1 MALPNK
7 HYHSIAHEAA
17 LAPQEEMLHVG
28 KNMQRLTIG
37 IPKETSFQERRVA
50 LAPESVALLVSRGHE
65 VIIESGAGNES
76 NFLDHDYSESGA
88 TIVYDRKQV
97 FQANTIMK
105 VAPPSL
111 EEIELMPGKQTLISA
126 LNLPVQTKECFVQL
140 SAKKITAIAWDYI
153 QDKKGIYPI
162 VRAMAEIAGN
172 TSIMLAAEYLS
183 HHTGGRGLMLGGITG
198 VRPTEVVIIGAGTVG
213 ENAARAAL
221 GLGASVKLFDNSIY
235 KLKRIQND
243 LGVHLWT
250 STIQPS
256 ELSRALKYADVV
268 IGAIRAKKGRTP
280 VVVSEEMVQEMKEG
294 SVIVDV
300 SIDRGG
306 CFETSEVTNHENPT
320 FRKHGVIHYCVP
332 NIAARVSRTASYA
345 LSNIFA
351 PVILDLGDEGGIVNL
366 IRNQKGFR
374 NGVYLYHGTLTN
386 EDIATTFD
394 LSWKPLELL
403 IEAI

>member
-1 MALPNK
+1 MSKK
-7 HYHSIAHEAA
+7 HFHSLAREAA
-17 LAPQEEMLHVG
+17 LATQEEMLHVG
-28 KNMQRLTIG
+28 KSMQQLVIG
-37 IPKETSFQERRVA
+37 MPKETSFQERRVA
-50 LAPESVALLVSRGHE
+50 LAPESVALLVSRGHD
-65 VIIESGAGNES
+65 VIIESGAGAES
-76 NFLDHDYSESGA
+76 NFTDHDYSENGGKV
-88 TIVYDRKQV
+88 VYDKKEV
-97 FQANTIMK
+97 FQSNIIMK
-105 VAPPSL
+105 VSPPSL
-111 EEIELMPGKQTLISA
+111 EEIEMMPGRQTIISA
-126 LNLPVQTKECFVQL
+126 LNLPVQSKESFVQM
-140 SAKKITAIAWDYI
+140 SNKKITAIAWDYI
-153 QDKKGIYPI
+153 QDKQGIYPI
-162 VRAMAEIAGN
+162 VRAMGEIAGN

-183 HHTGGRGLMLGGITG
+183 QHTGGRGLMLGGITG

-213 ENAARAAL
+213 ENAARAAM
-221 GLGASVKLFDNSIY
+221 GLGASVKVFDNSIY

-243 LGVHLWT
+243 LGIHLWT

-256 ELSRALKYADVV
+256 ELKKALSNADVV
-268 IGAIRAKKGRTP
+268 IGAIRSKTGRTP
-280 VVVSEEMVQEMKEG
+280 VVVSDEMVQQMKQG

-306 CFETSEVTNHENPT
+306 CFETSEVTSHENPVY
-320 FRKHGVIHYCVP
+320 RRHGVIHYCVP

-386 EDIATTFD
+386 EDIAKNFD
-394 LSWKPLELL
+394 LTWKPLELL

>member
-1 MALPNK
+1 MALPKK
-7 HYHSIAHEAA
+7 HYHSIAHETA

-126 LNLPVQTKECFVQL
+126 LNLPVQSKECFVQL
-140 SAKKITAIAWDYI
+140 AAKKITAIAWDYI

-268 IGAIRAKKGRTP
+268 IGAIRSKKGRTP
-280 VVVSEEMVQEMKEG
+280 VVVSDEMVQEMKEG

-386 EDIATTFD
+386 EDIASTFD

>member
-50 LAPESVALLVSRGHE
+50 LAPESVGLLVSRGHD

-76 NFLDHDYSESGA
+76 NFLDHDYSECGA

-97 FQANTIMK
+97 LQANVIMK

-126 LNLPVQTKECFVQL
+126 LNLPVQSKECFVQL

-256 ELSRALKYADVV
+256 ELKRALTYADVA

-280 VVVSEEMVQEMKEG
+280 VVVSDEMVQGMKEG

-306 CFETSEVTNHENPT
+306 CFETSQVTNHENPT

-403 IEAI
+403 IEAM

>member
-1 MALPNK
+1 MALSKK
-7 HYHSIAHEAA
+7 HYHSIAHETA

-126 LNLPVQTKECFVQL
+126 LNLPVQSKECFVQL
-140 SAKKITAIAWDYI
+140 AAKKITAIAWDYI

-268 IGAIRAKKGRTP
+268 IGAIRSKKGRTP
-280 VVVSEEMVQEMKEG
+280 VVVSEEMVQDMKEG

-306 CFETSEVTNHENPT
+306 CFETSKVTNHENPT

>member
-1 MALPNK
+1 MALPKK
-7 HYHSIAHEAA
+7 HYHSIAHETA

-50 LAPESVALLVSRGHE
+50 LAPESVGLLVSRGHD

-76 NFLDHDYSESGA
+76 NFLDHDYSECGA

-97 FQANTIMK
+97 FQANVIMK

-126 LNLPVQTKECFVQL
+126 LNLPVQSKECFVQL

-268 IGAIRAKKGRTP
+268 IGAIRSKKGRTP
-280 VVVSEEMVQEMKEG
+280 VVVSDEMVQEMKEG

>member
-1 MALPNK
+1 MALPKK
-7 HYHSIAHEAA
+7 HFHSVAHETA

-50 LAPESVALLVSRGHE
+50 LAPESVALLVSRGHD
-65 VIIESGAGNES
+65 VIIESGAGIGS

-97 FQANTIMK
+97 FQANTLMK

-111 EEIELMPGKQTLISA
+111 EEIDLMPGKQTLISA
-126 LNLPVQTKECFVQL
+126 LNLPVQSKECFVQL

-256 ELSRALKYADVV
+256 ELTRALTHADVV

-280 VVVSEEMVQEMKEG
+280 VVVSDEMVQGMKEG

-386 EDIATTFD
+386 EDIAATFD

>member
-50 LAPESVALLVSRGHE
+50 LAPESVGLLVSRGHD

-76 NFLDHDYSESGA
+76 NFLDHDYSECGA

-97 FQANTIMK
+97 FQANVIMK

-126 LNLPVQTKECFVQL
+126 LNLPVQSKECFVQL

-235 KLKRIQND
+235 KR
-243 LGVHLWT
+243 VPFSHL
-250 STIQPS
+250 
-256 ELSRALKYADVV
+256 
-268 IGAIRAKKGRTP
+268 
-280 VVVSEEMVQEMKEG
+280 
-294 SVIVDV
+294 
-300 SIDRGG
+300 
-306 CFETSEVTNHENPT
+306 N
-320 FRKHGVIHYCVP
+320 
-332 NIAARVSRTASYA
+332 
-345 LSNIFA
+345 
-351 PVILDLGDEGGIVNL
+351 
-366 IRNQKGFR
+366 
-374 NGVYLYHGTLTN
+374 
-386 EDIATTFD
+386 
-394 LSWKPLELL
+394 
-403 IEAI
+403 

>member
-1 MALPNK
+1 MAISKK
-7 HYHSIAHEAA
+7 HFHSIAHETA
-17 LAPQEEMLHVG
+17 LAPQEEMLHVS

-37 IPKETSFQERRVA
+37 IPKEASFQERRVA
-50 LAPESVALLVSRGHE
+50 LAPESVGLLVSRGHD

-76 NFLDHDYSESGA
+76 NFLDHDYSEAGA

-97 FQANTIMK
+97 FQANVIMK

-111 EEIELMPGKQTLISA
+111 EEIDLMPGKQTLISA
-126 LNLPVQTKECFVQL
+126 LNLPVQSKECFVQL

-268 IGAIRAKKGRTP
+268 IGAIRSKKGRTP
-280 VVVSEEMVQEMKEG
+280 VVVSDEMVQEMKEG

-386 EDIATTFD
+386 EDIAATFD

>member
-1 MALPNK
+1 MALPKK
-7 HYHSIAHEAA
+7 HYHSIAHETA

-126 LNLPVQTKECFVQL
+126 LNLPVQSKECFVQL
-140 SAKKITAIAWDYI
+140 AAKKITAIAWDYI

-268 IGAIRAKKGRTP
+268 IGAIRSKKGRTP
-280 VVVSEEMVQEMKEG
+280 VVVSDEMVQEMKEG

>member
-1 MALPNK
+1 
-7 HYHSIAHEAA
+7 
-17 LAPQEEMLHVG
+17 
-28 KNMQRLTIG
+28 
-37 IPKETSFQERRVA
+37 
-50 LAPESVALLVSRGHE
+50 
-65 VIIESGAGNES
+65 
-76 NFLDHDYSESGA
+76 
-88 TIVYDRKQV
+88 
-97 FQANTIMK
+97 
-105 VAPPSL
+105 L
-111 EEIELMPGKQTLISA
+111 EEIEMMPGRQTIISA
-126 LNLPVQTKECFVQL
+126 LNLPVQSKESFVQM
-140 SAKKITAIAWDYI
+140 SNKKITAIAWDYI
-153 QDKKGIYPI
+153 QDKQGIYPI
-162 VRAMAEIAGN
+162 VRAMGEIAGN

-183 HHTGGRGLMLGGITG
+183 QHTGGRGLMLGGITG

-213 ENAARAAL
+213 ENAARAAM
-221 GLGASVKLFDNSIY
+221 GLGASVKVFDNSIY

-243 LGVHLWT
+243 LGIHLWT

-256 ELSRALKYADVV
+256 ELKKALSNADVV
-268 IGAIRAKKGRTP
+268 IGAIRSKTGRTP
-280 VVVSEEMVQEMKEG
+280 VVVSDEMVQQMKQG

-306 CFETSEVTNHENPT
+306 CFETSEVTYHENPVY
-320 FRKHGVIHYCVP
+320 RRHGVIHYCVP

-386 EDIATTFD
+386 EDIARSFD
-394 LSWKPLELL
+394 LTWKPLELL

>member
-1 MALPNK
+1 MALPKK
-7 HYHSIAHEAA
+7 HYHSIAHETA

-88 TIVYDRKQV
+88 IIVYDRKQV

-162 VRAMAEIAGN
+162 VRAMGEIAGN

-243 LGVHLWT
+243 LGVNLWT

-256 ELSRALKYADVV
+256 ELTRALKYADVA

>member
-76 NFLDHDYSESGA
+76 NFLDHDYSECGA

-97 FQANTIMK
+97 FQANVIMK

-111 EEIELMPGKQTLISA
+111 DEIELMPGKQTLISA
-126 LNLPVQTKECFVQL
+126 LNLPVQSKECFVQL

-268 IGAIRAKKGRTP
+268 IGAIRSKKGRTP
-280 VVVSEEMVQEMKEG
+280 VVVSEEMVQDMKEG

>member
-1 MALPNK
+1 MALPKK
-7 HYHSIAHEAA
+7 HYHSIAHETA

-76 NFLDHDYSESGA
+76 NFLDHDYSECGA
-88 TIVYDRKQV
+88 IIVYDRKQV

-126 LNLPVQTKECFVQL
+126 LNLPVQSKECFVQL

-268 IGAIRAKKGRTP
+268 IGAIRSKKGRTP
-280 VVVSEEMVQEMKEG
+280 VVVSEEMVQDMKEG

>member
-1 MALPNK
+1 MALPKK
-7 HYHSIAHEAA
+7 HYHSIAHETA

-76 NFLDHDYSESGA
+76 NFLDHDYSECGA

-268 IGAIRAKKGRTP
+268 IGAIRSKKGRTP
-280 VVVSEEMVQEMKEG
+280 VVVSEEMVQDMKEG

-306 CFETSEVTNHENPT
+306 CFETSKVTNHENPT

>member
-1 MALPNK
+1 MALSKK
-7 HYHSIAHEAA
+7 HFHSVARETA

-50 LAPESVALLVSRGHE
+50 LAPESVALLVSRGHD

-76 NFLDHDYSESGA
+76 NFLDHDYSECGA

-97 FQANTIMK
+97 FQANVIMK

-126 LNLPVQTKECFVQL
+126 LNLPVQSKECFVQL

-153 QDKKGIYPI
+153 QDKMGIYPI

-256 ELSRALKYADVV
+256 ELTRALTYADVV
-268 IGAIRAKKGRTP
+268 IGAIRGKKGRTP
-280 VVVSEEMVQEMKEG
+280 VVVTDEMVQGMKQG

-386 EDIATTFD
+386 EDIATSFD

>member
-1 MALPNK
+1 
-7 HYHSIAHEAA
+7 
-17 LAPQEEMLHVG
+17 
-28 KNMQRLTIG
+28 
-37 IPKETSFQERRVA
+37 
-50 LAPESVALLVSRGHE
+50 
-65 VIIESGAGNES
+65 
-76 NFLDHDYSESGA
+76 
-88 TIVYDRKQV
+88 
-97 FQANTIMK
+97 
-105 VAPPSL
+105 
-111 EEIELMPGKQTLISA
+111 
-126 LNLPVQTKECFVQL
+126 
-140 SAKKITAIAWDYI
+140 
-153 QDKKGIYPI
+153 
-162 VRAMAEIAGN
+162 
-172 TSIMLAAEYLS
+172 MLAAEYLS

-256 ELSRALKYADVV
+256 ELTRALTYADVV
-268 IGAIRAKKGRTP
+268 IGAIRGKKGRTP
-280 VVVSEEMVQEMKEG
+280 VVVSDEMVQGMKQG

>member
-1 MALPNK
+1 
-7 HYHSIAHEAA
+7 
-17 LAPQEEMLHVG
+17 
-28 KNMQRLTIG
+28 MQRLTIG

-50 LAPESVALLVSRGHE
+50 LAPESVGLLVSRGHD

-76 NFLDHDYSESGA
+76 NFLDHDYSECGA

-97 FQANTIMK
+97 FQANVIMK

-126 LNLPVQTKECFVQL
+126 LNLPVQSKECFVQL

-268 IGAIRAKKGRTP
+268 IGAIRSKKGRTP
-280 VVVSEEMVQEMKEG
+280 VVVSEEMVQDMKEG

>member
-1 MALPNK
+1 
-7 HYHSIAHEAA
+7 
-17 LAPQEEMLHVG
+17 
-28 KNMQRLTIG
+28 
-37 IPKETSFQERRVA
+37 
-50 LAPESVALLVSRGHE
+50 
-65 VIIESGAGNES
+65 
-76 NFLDHDYSESGA
+76 
-88 TIVYDRKQV
+88 
-97 FQANTIMK
+97 MK

-126 LNLPVQTKECFVQL
+126 LNLPVQSKECFVQL

-268 IGAIRAKKGRTP
+268 IGAIRSKKGRTP
-280 VVVSEEMVQEMKEG
+280 VVVSEEMVQDMKEG

-386 EDIATTFD
+386 DDIATTFD

>member
-1 MALPNK
+1 MALPKK
-7 HYHSIAHEAA
+7 HYHSIAHETA

-111 EEIELMPGKQTLISA
+111 EEIELRPGKQTLISA
-126 LNLPVQTKECFVQL
+126 LNLPVQSKECFVQL
-140 SAKKITAIAWDYI
+140 AAKKITAIAWDYI

-268 IGAIRAKKGRTP
+268 IGAIRSKKGRTP
-280 VVVSEEMVQEMKEG
+280 VVVSDEMVQEMKEG

-386 EDIATTFD
+386 EDIASTFD

>member
-1 MALPNK
+1 
-7 HYHSIAHEAA
+7 
-17 LAPQEEMLHVG
+17 
-28 KNMQRLTIG
+28 MQRLTIG

-50 LAPESVALLVSRGHE
+50 LAPESVGLLVSRGHD

-76 NFLDHDYSESGA
+76 NFLDHDYSECGA

-97 FQANTIMK
+97 FQANVIMK

-126 LNLPVQTKECFVQL
+126 LNLPVQSKECFVQL
-140 SAKKITAIAWDYI
+140 SVKKITAIAWDYI

-268 IGAIRAKKGRTP
+268 IGAIRSKKGRTP
-280 VVVSEEMVQEMKEG
+280 VVVSEEMVQDMKEG

>member
-1 MALPNK
+1 MSTSKKNFQAL
-7 HYHSIAHEAA
+7 AREAA
-17 LAPQEEMLHVG
+17 LATQEEMLHVG

-37 IPKETSFQERRVA
+37 IPRETSFQEMRVA
-50 LAPESVALLVSRGHE
+50 LTPESVALLISRGHE
-65 VIIESGAGNES
+65 VIIETNAGQAS
-76 NFLDHDYSESGA
+76 NFSDHDYSECGA
-88 TIVYDRKQV
+88 KVVYDTKEV
-97 FQANTIMK
+97 FQANTLIK
-105 VAPPSL
+105 VSPPSI

-126 LNLPVQTKECFVQL
+126 LNLPVQSKEAMVKL
-140 SAKKITAIAWDYI
+140 VAKKITAIAWDYI
-153 QDKKGIYPI
+153 QDKQGIYPV
-162 VRAMAEIAGN
+162 VRAMGEIAGT

-183 HHTGGRGLMLGGITG
+183 HSQGGRGLMLGGITG

-213 ENAARAAL
+213 ENAARAAI
-221 GLGASVKLFDNSIY
+221 GLGASVKMFDNSIS

-256 ELSRALKYADVV
+256 ELRKALANADVA
-268 IGAIRAKKGRTP
+268 IGALRAKTGRTP
-280 VVVSEEMVQEMKEG
+280 LVVSDDMVQGMKQG
-294 SVIVDV
+294 SVIIDV

-306 CFETSEVTNHENPT
+306 CFETSEVTNHQNPV
-320 FRKHGVIHYCVP
+320 FRRHGVVHYCVP

-386 EDIATTFD
+386 EDIAKTFD
-394 LSWKPLELL
+394 LTWRPLELL
-403 IEAI
+403 MGVI

>member
-1 MALPNK
+1 
-7 HYHSIAHEAA
+7 
-17 LAPQEEMLHVG
+17 
-28 KNMQRLTIG
+28 
-37 IPKETSFQERRVA
+37 
-50 LAPESVALLVSRGHE
+50 
-65 VIIESGAGNES
+65 
-76 NFLDHDYSESGA
+76 
-88 TIVYDRKQV
+88 
-97 FQANTIMK
+97 
-105 VAPPSL
+105 
-111 EEIELMPGKQTLISA
+111 
-126 LNLPVQTKECFVQL
+126 
-140 SAKKITAIAWDYI
+140 
-153 QDKKGIYPI
+153 
-162 VRAMAEIAGN
+162 
-172 TSIMLAAEYLS
+172 
-183 HHTGGRGLMLGGITG
+183 MLGGITG

-243 LGVHLWT
+243 LGVNLWT

-256 ELSRALKYADVV
+256 ELTRALKYADVV

-280 VVVSEEMVQEMKEG
+280 VIVSEEMVQEMKEG

-386 EDIATTFD
+386 EDIAATFD